1 MIPERGKIR
10 FRKPAIAL
18 FATLAALAALSPA
31 GAQPYPNRAIKLV
44 VPYSAGSGADI
55 TARQTMAKLSGIL
68 GQSIVIENRPGA
80 SGMTGTDSV
89 ARAAPDGYTLLFG
102 VTQHAIN
109 PGLYRKLPYET
120 LADFA
125 AVARVTS
132 QPLFLGVPT
141 SLPAKS
147 VAELVAYVKARP
159 GKLNYAS
166 TGIGT
171 SIHLAGAFFAF
182 KAALEMSHV
191 PYTNASQAI
200 ADLGRGEVQV
210 LFYTHQPLIPQ
221 VDAGRVRILGTTGAA
236 RSSWAPEVPTMTE
249 AQIADFVMPAWHG
262 VFAPAN
268 TPAEVVDVLEKA
280 LARVAAD
287 PDYRK
292 DLEPTG
298 TDIYYAP
305 RRNSINSCGPR
316 SSAFGRSSGFRERSR
331 TEASGDRWPSLAA
344 LQGRS
349 RATLSAAGS
358 RAMPIVAERAE
369 GR

>member
-1 MIPERGKIR
+1 MPPSSPKLKNSCTTRRAGRRRTAECRSPPSDRGSRTRASLPRRPARATVAFFAPTRARRKAFAREKIAFPDRLLLGLCARDATARSAKANAIAGRTSMIPERGKIR
-10 FRKPAIAL
+10 FRKLAIAL
-18 FATLAALAALSPA
+18 FATLAALAELSPA
-31 GAQPYPNRAIKLV
+31 AAQPYPNRAIKLV

-68 GQSIVIENRPGA
+68 GQNIVIENRPGA

-109 PGLYRKLPYET
+109 PGLYRKLPYDT

-141 SLPAKS
+141 SLPAKF
-147 VAELVAYVKARP
+147 VAELVDYVKARP

-166 TGIGT
+166 SGIGT

-200 ADLGRGEVQV
+200 AEIGRAHV
-210 LFYTHQPLIPQ
+210 
-221 VDAGRVRILGTTGAA
+221 
-236 RSSWAPEVPTMTE
+236 
-249 AQIADFVMPAWHG
+249 
-262 VFAPAN
+262 
-268 TPAEVVDVLEKA
+268 
-280 LARVAAD
+280 
-287 PDYRK
+287 
-292 DLEPTG
+292 
-298 TDIYYAP
+298 
-305 RRNSINSCGPR
+305 
-316 SSAFGRSSGFRERSR
+316 
-331 TEASGDRWPSLAA
+331 
-344 LQGRS
+344 
-349 RATLSAAGS
+349 
-358 RAMPIVAERAE
+358 
-369 GR
+369 

>member
-1 MIPERGKIR
+1 MIPKRGKSR
-10 FRKPAIAL
+10 FLHLAV
-18 FATLAALAALSPA
+18 ATLATLATLVAFAPA
-31 GAQPYPNRAIKLV
+31 SAQSYPSRAIKLV

-55 TARQTMAKLSGIL
+55 TARQTMAKLSAVL
-68 GQSIVIENRPGA
+68 GQNIVIENRPGA

-109 PGLYRKLPYET
+109 PGLYRKLPYNT
-120 LADFA
+120 LADFVP
-125 AVARVTS
+125 VARVTS
-132 QPLFLGVPT
+132 QPLFLGVPA
-141 SLPAKS
+141 SLPVKS

-159 GKLNYAS
+159 GTLNYAS

-182 KAALEMSHV
+182 KAGLEMSHV

-210 LFYTHQPLIPQ
+210 LFYTYQPLAPQ
-221 VDAGRVRILGTTGAA
+221 IDSGRVRILGTTGAA

-249 AQIADFVMPAWHG
+249 ANIADFVMPAWHG

-268 TPAEVVDVLEKA
+268 TPGEVVDALDKA

-287 PDYRK
+287 PGYRK

-298 TDIYYAP
+298 TDVYYAP
-305 RRNSINSCGPR
+305 SKEFDRFVR
-316 SSAFGRSSGFRERSR
+316 SEIERFGEIIRISGTK
-331 TEASGDRWPSLAA
+331 TE
-344 LQGRS
+344 
-349 RATLSAAGS
+349 
-358 RAMPIVAERAE
+358 
-369 GR
+369 

>member
-1 MIPERGKIR
+1 VTRAA
-10 FRKPAIAL
+10 FAL
-18 FATLAALAALSPA
+18 LLLAAAAA
-31 GAQPYPNRAIKLV
+31 GAAQTAGTYPDKPVRMV
-44 VPYSAGSGADI
+44 VPFVAGASYD
-55 TARQTMAKLSGIL
+55 TVARIVAQPLSEAW
-68 GQSIVIENRPGA
+68 QQQIVIDNRPGA
-80 SGMTGTDSV
+80 SGMPGTDSV

-109 PGLYRKLPYET
+109 PGLYRKLPYDT

-141 SLPAKS
+141 SLPVKS

-280 LARVAAD
+280 LARVASD

-298 TDIYYAP
+298 TDLYYAP
-305 RRNSINSCGPR
+305 SKEFDQFVR
-316 SSAFGRSSGFRERSR
+316 SEIERFREIIRI
-331 TEASGDRWPSLAA
+331 SGAKPD
-344 LQGRS
+344 
-349 RATLSAAGS
+349 
-358 RAMPIVAERAE
+358 
-369 GR
+369 

>member
-1 MIPERGKIR
+1 M
-10 FRKPAIAL
+10 
-18 FATLAALAALSPA
+18 
-31 GAQPYPNRAIKLV
+31 

-89 ARAAPDGYTLLFG
+89 ARRADGYTLLFG

-109 PGLYRKLPYET
+109 PGLYRKLPYDT

-268 TPAEVVDVLEKA
+268 TPAEV
-280 LARVAAD
+280 
-287 PDYRK
+287 
-292 DLEPTG
+292 
-298 TDIYYAP
+298 
-305 RRNSINSCGPR
+305 
-316 SSAFGRSSGFRERSR
+316 GRAGKGAGAGGRRSR
-331 TEASGDRWPSLAA
+331 LSQGPGADGYRRLLRAVEGIRSIRAVRDRA
-344 LQGRS
+344 LS
-349 RATLSAAGS
+349 RDHPDFGAK
-358 RAMPIVAERAE
+358 PD
-369 GR
+369 